1 MTRSVPLLV
10 SELMAGSIAHADA
23 EGLRGG
29 TGARTMVRTALTSCM
44 PLTDHAFTTRLELDV
59 SLRYLL
65 YLPTGS
71 PDRDGWPLVVFLHGA
86 GERGDDLSLVLKQG
100 LPRLLHEGLEIP
112 AIVISPQLPD
122 GQLWTRHL
130 PAVHALVERIA
141 SEHDVDR
148 DRITATGLSLGGA
161 GSYELVSSYP
171 DVFAAIAPICG
182 PWTVLYVTETS
193 ARVPTWVFHG
203 DADQG
208 VRVEDSHRLVEAI
221 RQRGGDPRLTIFP
234 GVGHNSWD
242 PAYQD
247 TDVLEWLLQRRLS
260 ERSLPAL

>member
-1 MTRSVPLLV
+1 MPQTTH
-10 SELMAGSIAHADA
+10 EFSI
-23 EGLRGG
+23 
-29 TGARTMVRTALTSCM
+29 
-44 PLTDHAFTTRLELDV
+44 RLQQDV

-65 YLPTGS
+65 HVPSVPPPGTG
-71 PDRDGWPLVVFLHGA
+71 RPLVVFLHGA
-86 GERGDDLSLVLKQG
+86 GERGDDLSLVLTQG
-100 LPRLLHEGLEIP
+100 LPRLLNEGLELP

-130 PAVHALVERIA
+130 PAVRALVDHVA

-171 DVFAAIAPICG
+171 AVFAAVAPICG
-182 PWTVLYVTETS
+182 PWTVLYVTEES

-221 RQRGGDPRLTIFP
+221 RRRGGEPRLTIFP

-247 TDVLEWLLQRRLS
+247 TDVLEWLLQQRLS
-260 ERSLPAL
+260 DRSLAS